1 MRQLL
6 GIILFVAFACGI
18 NINGGNLHQNAATSI
33 ETPVDSIEA
42 EYLYDEYEEEDSAFE
57 SLNDIRFAS
66 FEENDWLDNAYI
78 WALRQYLDDF
88 NAGNIEDES
97 LEPYRAATRGKF
109 VIASTEPALL
119 GGMFIMFTFI
129 DQPDDFF
136 STWVYSDVD
145 EDTRQVSNYT
155 VKGILHEDFKSGM
168 TKEEILQIVE
178 EHPELKLF

>member
-6 GIILFVAFACGI
+6 GVILFVAIACGI
-18 NINGGNLHQNAATSI
+18 NINGGNLRQSAAASI
-33 ETPVDSIEA
+33 EAAVDSIET
-42 EYLYDEYEEEDSAFE
+42 EDLYYDYEEEDSAFE
-57 SLNDIRFAS
+57 SLNDIRFAD
-66 FEENDWLDNAYI
+66 FEDNDWLDNSYI
-78 WALRQYLDDF
+78 WAVRQYLDDF
-88 NAGNIEDES
+88 NSGKIEDES
-97 LEPYRAATRGKF
+97 LEPYRAVTRGKF

-129 DQPDDFF
+129 DLPGDIF

-145 EDTRQVSNYT
+145 VDTRQVTNYT

-168 TKEEILQIVE
+168 TKEEILKIVE